1 MVKAP
6 EFVAGKGL
14 RSLEEALQR
23 LENTKASSVSLAALY
38 KQLPDIFA
46 QGFKTITRATTDG
59 EKDKMQEGLDKALSV
74 SQKTKLYQGISKQER
89 TVLDQAVNE
98 HKRRLDS
105 LVILSWPAREGTR
118 VQYDRKSSS
127 C

>member
-6 EFVAGKGL
+6 EVVAGKGL

-46 QGFKTITRATTDG
+46 QGFKSIKRAPTDG
-59 EKDKMQEGLDKALSV
+59 EKDKIREGLGKALSA
-74 SQKTKLYQGISKQER
+74 SKKTKLYQGMSKQER
-89 TVLDQAVNE
+89 TVFDQAINE
-98 HKRRLDS
+98 HERRLDS
-105 LVILSWPAREGTR
+105 FTLRNGGKD
-118 VQYDRKSSS
+118 QQGKK
-127 C
+127 